1 MLVEDHKPVQ
11 SYKKSCYSY
20 RKVRS
25 LMVELKDVHGSKEA
39 SAELIIGYDTVYVHS
54 NVRKV
59 TEAGPDGTVP
69 EDLYVYDEIQ
79 YEKDEYIKMMADKSS
94 KLESDTAQNR
104 SDIDYLMLVTDNSD
118 VLNEEEEA

>member
-1 MLVEDHKPVQ
+1 
-11 SYKKSCYSY
+11 
-20 RKVRS
+20 
-25 LMVELKDVHGSKEA
+25 MVELKDVHGSKEA
-39 SAELIIGYDTVYVHS
+39 SAELIIGFDTVYVHS

-59 TEAGPDGTVP
+59 EEPGPDAKVP
-69 EDLYVYDEIQ
+69 ENMYVYDEIQ

-118 VLNEEEEA
+118 VLNEEEA